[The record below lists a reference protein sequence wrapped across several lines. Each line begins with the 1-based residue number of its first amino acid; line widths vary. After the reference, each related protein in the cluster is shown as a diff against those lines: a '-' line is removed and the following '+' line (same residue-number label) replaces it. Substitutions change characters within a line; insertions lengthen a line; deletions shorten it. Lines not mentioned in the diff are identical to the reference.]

1 MKYPNKPLLHTAGV
15 CALLLSLSA
24 IPGGADAAPS
34 RSSSIA
40 LSRDDDILLNVNR
53 ETHSVAVF
61 EVERKKTGNEALR
74 KIAEVPVGRD
84 PHCVA
89 IDPRGKE
96 AFVTNAASGT
106 VSVIAL
112 RGREENSVVAE
123 IAVGAEP
130 RGCALTPSGD
140 LLYVANHTEGTVSVI
155 NTRSRVVVNTVIL
168 GGKPSAIAIT
178 DQGRRDRDQTVFV
191 TEFFAEL
198 IPGGPGEGF
207 DDGKQAIVHAFPV
220 ADPNAITRITLSPL
234 ADSGFSA
241 DRSAF
246 CSKLNPNA
254 HSDLFCPDP
263 GATEANEAI
272 LNDPQGTY
280 PNQLK
285 SAIIRNGRLYLPNIG
300 AAPEPPVKFNVNVQ
314 ALVHVVDTA
323 VLSERP
329 DLHVNLNNQI
339 KTESQPGN
347 PADSLDRLFGNDLV
361 AIDCDKNGDF
371 CLIVSRGGNYA
382 LRVNVG
388 PDGSLDIGAPSN
400 VVRFQT
406 GNIPSG
412 IVIDRKAQRAYV
424 NNEVNVSVSVLDL
437 KNNTVIARD
446 IPAGTP
452 PEPGSAAHRALL
464 GKLVFFTALGTP
476 DDGLSGMPVRDIVPL
491 QFRGKASDNAWSGC
505 ASCHDDGLADGVT
518 WYFPTGPRQTIPLD
532 AFFGHNSPHDQR
544 ISNWSALRGSLNDF
558 TFNSINVQGGTGFAG
573 DPRNPNVFPNHGITE
588 GASEALDFEAT
599 WTATIRPL
607 NMPSGDHD
615 AIAAGS
621 EVFAQHCASCHGGA
635 KWTKSQ
641 TFHLNNPAIPEP
653 GVFNFFDPGVN
664 NAGPQ
669 IVEYTRG
676 DRTIRFMDDVGTFDA
691 EDERELRGAGAAG
704 QTALGAVG
712 FNAPALLSVDYH
724 APYFHN
730 GAAQTLEEV
739 FILHE
744 LTDNS
749 TIADV
754 LTAQQQADLLALL
767 KSIDGRTPLFR
778 SAADDFRDRF

>member
-1 MKYPNKPLLHTAGV
+1 M
-15 CALLLSLSA
+15 
-24 IPGGADAAPS
+24 
-34 RSSSIA
+34 SIA
-40 LSRDDDILLNVNR
+40 KPIGVAIFEVNR
-53 ETHSVAVF
+53 
-61 EVERKKTGNEALR
+61 KKIGDEALR
-74 KIAEVPVGRD
+74 KITEVAVGRD
-84 PHCVA
+84 PHCIA
-89 IDPRGKE
+89 IDPRGQE
-96 AFVTNAASGT
+96 AYVTNSASGT
-106 VSVIAL
+106 VSVIDL
-112 RGREENSVVAE
+112 RGRDENSVIIE
-123 IAVGAEP
+123 IPVGAEP
-130 RGCALTPSGD
+130 RGCALTPRGE
-140 LLYVANHTEGTVSVI
+140 LLYVANHTEGSVSVI
-155 NTRSRVVVNTVIL
+155 DTHSRAVVNTVPL

-178 DQGRRDRDQTVFV
+178 DDGRRDRDQTVFV

-220 ADPNAITRITLSPL
+220 ADSNAITRITLSPL
-234 ADSGFSA
+234 ADSGFTA
-241 DRSAF
+241 DRSPF
-246 CSKLNPNA
+246 CTQLNPNA

-263 GATEANEAI
+263 AATEANDAI
-272 LNDPQGTY
+272 LNDPQGVY

-285 SAIIRNGRLYLPNIG
+285 SAVIRDARLYLPNIG

-323 VLSERP
+323 TLSERA

-339 KTESQPGN
+339 KTETQPDN
-347 PADSLDRLFGNDLV
+347 PTESLDRLFGNDLV
-361 AIDCDKNGDF
+361 AIDCNKGGHF

-382 LRVNVG
+382 LRANIN
-388 PDGSLDIGAPSN
+388 PDGSLNIGAPDQ

-412 IVIDRKAQRAYV
+412 VVIDSRAERAYV

-437 KNNTVIARD
+437 ENNVVIARD
-446 IPAGTP
+446 ISAGTP
-452 PEPGSAAHRALL
+452 PTPGSVAHRNLL

-476 DDGLSGMPVRDIVPL
+476 ANGLRELPVRDIVPL
-491 QFRGKASDNAWSGC
+491 QFRDTASDNGWSGC

-518 WYFPTGPRQTIPLD
+518 WFFPTGPRQTIPLD
-532 AFFGHNSPHDQR
+532 AFFGDNSPHDQR

-588 GASEALDFEAT
+588 GASEALDFEAA
-599 WTATIRPL
+599 WVASIRPL
-607 NMPSGDHD
+607 NMPAGDSD

-621 EVFAQHCASCHGGA
+621 DVFAQHCASCHGGA

-641 TFHLNNPAIPEP
+641 IFHNDNPAIPAP
-653 GVFNFFDPGVN
+653 GVFNFFDPGLLGN
-664 NAGPQ
+664 TAGPQ
-669 IVEYTRG
+669 IIRYEKG
-676 DRTIRFMDDVGTFDA
+676 DKMITFMDDIGTFDPN
-691 EDERELRGAGAAG
+691 DERELRGAGAAG

-739 FILHE
+739 FILHK
-744 LTDNS
+744 LTENN

-754 LTAQQQADLLALL
+754 LTAEQQADLLVLL

-778 SAADDFRDRF
+778 SAADDFRDLF